1 MLSDDRENVAAKLLF
16 SDCLKKFETSNR
28 RNALVHMFGNNIIIN
43 TSKKAKIEKP
53 AAVKKQITQMPISNY
68 LLDTFLV
75 DNIRKNERASA
86 VAAKKKI
93 KELSLIL

>member
-1 MLSDDRENVAAKLLF
+1 MFALKIDINLHLNICYLTLF
-16 SDCLKKFETSNR
+16 T
-28 RNALVHMFGNNIIIN
+28 
-43 TSKKAKIEKP
+43 
-53 AAVKKQITQMPISNY
+53 ISNY
-68 LLDTFLV
+68 LFDTFLV